1 MVVHD
6 EHMARIQESSQPTM
20 RIRKQLYQ
28 TKGEPAPPRHPQ
40 GLHVRSSRLGQREVD
55 ELGITIASILA
66 FSSGSLLFR
75 RIYTASESQLL
86 TYRLQHGDLGKAD
99 EDK

>member
-6 EHMARIQESSQPTM
+6 EHMARIQESSRPTT
-20 RIRKQLYQ
+20 RIQKQLYQ

-55 ELGITIASILA
+55 VLGITIASILA
-66 FSSGSLLFR
+66 FRAGRFYSGGYRRPLSLSYSP
-75 RIYTASESQLL
+75 I
-86 TYRLQHGDLGKAD
+86 DPIMVI
-99 EDK
+99 